1 MIRQLAMAGV
11 LMALAAGG
19 PKAAEPAT
27 ATESSTMPLTLTVA
41 LLPLTTQDPAME
53 EPAGQL
59 RDVLEFYLGAA
70 GNLRIVERAEID
82 RILKE
87 QQLGLAG
94 LTAEQAPRVGK
105 LLGAQ
110 ALVMGRLFVMQG
122 QWAATTRLV
131 GVESGQSYS
140 SMARQAPGELELI
153 AEMLS
158 TSISQ
163 HVRQHGA
170 ELGAVP
176 KLYDRGQVLRHL
188 MVRKTKPKVFV
199 HVAEQHAG
207 APLTDPAAQ
216 TELERMLLYAGFE
229 VVKDRQ
235 GPLAKWAAQYL
246 AEGGK
251 TAPPATDGVQLV
263 LIGEGISQLGARNG
277 DMVSCR
283 ARVEMQAIDAATGK
297 LLASESDT
305 GPGVDLAEA
314 IAAKTA
320 LQEAGGRAGMR
331 VLVTGMQAWTAAHP
345 DLAKPERYPIPGM
358 H

>member
-1 MIRQLAMAGV
+1 M
-11 LMALAAGG
+11 
-19 PKAAEPAT
+19 
-27 ATESSTMPLTLTVA
+27 
-41 LLPLTTQDPAME
+41 
-53 EPAGQL
+53 
-59 RDVLEFYLGAA
+59 
-70 GNLRIVERAEID
+70 
-82 RILKE
+82 
-87 QQLGLAG
+87 
-94 LTAEQAPRVGK
+94 
-105 LLGAQ
+105 
-110 ALVMGRLFVMQG
+110 
-122 QWAATTRLV
+122 
-131 GVESGQSYS
+131 
-140 SMARQAPGELELI
+140 
-153 AEMLS
+153 
-158 TSISQ
+158 
-163 HVRQHGA
+163 
-170 ELGAVP
+170 P